1 MAFGPLPTG
10 IQDFLTWQASI
21 YSGHTVAEK
30 EVQPGPFVTIS
41 RAYGCEGIP
50 LAERLARRLNAISPE
65 PTPWVVM
72 GKEVVGAITER
83 KGEAARFVE
92 ALSNARR
99 SHIRQTVD
107 VLLGNRP
114 TEYQAYETLAQ
125 ALLSLA
131 EAGRVILVGRGGAI
145 ACAGAARGYHVRL
158 VAPLAWR
165 SGKIARERRISAP
178 EAEAVAVREER
189 ARESF
194 VREFT
199 GADATDPE
207 HYDAVFNNGRNKVE
221 EIAGLVAA
229 ALGAKGYVSP

>member
-10 IQDFLTWQASI
+10 IQNFLTWQARAYADRPS
-21 YSGHTVAEK
+21 AEPP
-30 EVQPGPFVTIS
+30 QPGPFVTLS
-41 RAYGCEGIP
+41 RAYGCEGVL
-50 LAERLARRLNAISPE
+50 LAERLAERLNVLSAK

-72 GKEVVGAITER
+72 GKEVIGAIAER
-83 KGEAARFVE
+83 KGEAARFVD
-92 ALSNARR
+92 ALSHARR
-99 SHIRQTVD
+99 SFIQQTVD

-131 EAGRVILVGRGGAI
+131 EAGRVILLGRGGAV
-145 ACAGAARGYHVRL
+145 ACAGVARGYHVRL

-165 SGKIARERRISAP
+165 AEKVARERKVSAP
-178 EAEAVAVREER
+178 EAEAIALREEQ

-199 GADATDPE
+199 GADASNPE
-207 HYDAVFNNGRNKVE
+207 RYDMVLNNGRHSLAE
-221 EIAGLVAA
+221 MADLVTA
-229 ALGAKGYVSP
+229 ALRAKGYV